1 MHRMAGGAVDLGMA
15 RGFQQRMGVDRDV
28 VAVDEGAAA
37 DRPGGQGGGVVA
49 ACAGL
54 FPDLWARRLG
64 GLQALRM
71 SSWAAA
77 NAWQASWQP
86 KHRDGALEKPVQ
98 AEAAAV
104 CASREW
110 QGAHSCSG
118 SQTHSSCKDTCSAS
132 AIPGISVGAAGGDW
146 QLARPAAKHRQRS
159 AQVAPASARGLCFP
173 LRRIGHACFLKRSCT
188 SFMVPALKPSLK
200 ELGTTMRLL
209 PPPSFTL
216 SFTMLAMRIWSA
228 ISSWRYSSAAPT

>member
-1 MHRMAGGAVDLGMA
+1 M
-15 RGFQQRMGVDRDV
+15 
-28 VAVDEGAAA
+28 
-37 DRPGGQGGGVVA
+37 P
-49 ACAGL
+49 
-54 FPDLWARRLG
+54 
-64 GLQALRM
+64 
-71 SSWAAA
+71 SWAASSSCSA
-77 NAWQASWQP
+77 TWQP
-86 KHRDGALEKPVQ
+86 RHRAGAPDKPVQ
-98 AEAAAV
+98 TEAAAV
-104 CASREW
+104 CASWEW

-118 SQTHSSCKDTCSAS
+118 LQTHSSCRDTCSAS

-146 QLARPAAKHRQRS
+146 QPARPAAKHRPTAKAKQS
-159 AQVAPASARGLCFP
+159 AQVAPASVRGLCFP
-173 LRRIGHACFLKRSCT
+173 LRIGHACFLKRSCT

>member
-1 MHRMAGGAVDLGMA
+1 MAGRALLLRIPDPFILQGHLLGLCDPGHQRR
-15 RGFQQRMGVDRDV
+15 RGGRGL
-28 VAVDEGAAA
+28 AAGQA
-37 DRPGGQGGGVVA
+37 GGEA
-49 ACAGL
+49 
-54 FPDLWARRLG
+54 
-64 GLQALRM
+64 
-71 SSWAAA
+71 
-77 NAWQASWQP
+77 
-86 KHRDGALEKPVQ
+86 Q
-98 AEAAAV
+98 AE
-104 CASREW
+104 
-110 QGAHSCSG
+110 Q
-118 SQTHSSCKDTCSAS
+118 
-132 AIPGISVGAAGGDW
+132 
-146 QLARPAAKHRQRS
+146 AKQS

>member
-1 MHRMAGGAVDLGMA
+1 MWQAVQSIWVWPAVSSSAWGLIVTLLPSTRARLPAVRAAREAASWQRAQASFPISGPVGSGA
-15 RGFQQRMGVDRDV
+15 
-28 VAVDEGAAA
+28 
-37 DRPGGQGGGVVA
+37 
-49 ACAGL
+49 C
-54 FPDLWARRLG
+54 
-64 GLQALRM
+64 QALRM

-146 QLARPAAKHRQRS
+146 QLARPAAKHRKS